1 MECFLFQSGPGG
13 DHCSQLSAKFLA
25 KFVQRVFTDE
35 WSLIQIGLHLD
46 LPPHQIEVIKTDNRN
61 NIRMAGYTLMNQW
74 MLSTTVSTQQQRL
87 ILAGVL
93 IETGMGKAAEDL
105 GLLVHTS

>member
-1 MECFLFQSGPGG
+1 
-13 DHCSQLSAKFLA
+13 
-25 KFVQRVFTDE
+25 
-35 WSLIQIGLHLD
+35 
-46 LPPHQIEVIKTDNRN
+46 
-61 NIRMAGYTLMNQW
+61 MAGYTLMNQW